1 MAMKMEAAEVAW
13 QVEQRPED
21 LMFRRRTNGR
31 SVVVYYREDCDWYV
45 FCPPGQPVGFEA
57 KGNTAC
63 LIEALR
69 AAEAAAWSLPP
80 VPEPVQQPEV
90 QP

>member
-1 MAMKMEAAEVAW
+1 MAMKLYADEVAW

-21 LMFRRRTNGR
+21 LMFRRRINGR
-31 SVVVYYREDCDWYV
+31 SVVVYYQEDCHWYV
-45 FCPPGQPVGFEA
+45 FCPPGPPVGFEA

-63 LIEALR
+63 LIEALKE
-69 AAEAAAWSLPP
+69 AEEAAKSLPP